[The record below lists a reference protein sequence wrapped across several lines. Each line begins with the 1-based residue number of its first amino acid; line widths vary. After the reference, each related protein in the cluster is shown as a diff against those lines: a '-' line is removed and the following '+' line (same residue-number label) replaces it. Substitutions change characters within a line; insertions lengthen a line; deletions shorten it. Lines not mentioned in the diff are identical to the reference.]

1 MDGCNLSHPS
11 RFLPLLPFVHPQ
23 ARGLRVGNLL
33 PFTAPSISQQ
43 FPDSTLLL
51 RLRTS
56 TAVMD
61 QLHQFHHPRR
71 IQVLFPL
78 VILLLSFLSSGTQ
91 GFLLFPSSILS
102 SAPSRNIRLP
112 QRASPC
118 SSRNL
123 PSTSSR
129 LLPFYPASLS
139 SSLSFDPSRFVRP
152 QTQSLAASSSSPEE
166 EGNNENTAEE
176 SAAIWGLTDL
186 GNSNF
191 GKFGSEQDPHRNI
204 RPQFLDGRGAP
215 WKEGADFLPELMEI
229 KMRIQG
235 VNVYLVGMPGSGK
248 TTLGRMLA
256 EGLQYRWMDLDQF
269 IEQKLGKAATKVF
282 EEDGEEVWRKQE
294 TLGMGALQ
302 TYVQTVVST
311 GGGIMQRKENLPFL
325 HSGLIV
331 WLDLPPEGIVARMQS
346 SGEIEKRPLLK
357 AASDPVQAVRSLY
370 EERKGNYALAD
381 VRVVLRG
388 EDDAVKCLKRVAHRI
403 IEELDLRPPKAKM
416 WEEKRNKMKNL
427 WETMKAKGSMTD
439 INEVPAEEGG
449 ENPTIGAIKAL
460 NRDSKG
466 KGEGKK
472 DWGGKADKR
481 GQKKKG
487 FGGAVRKGGE
497 GSSQEGRQES
507 APETAAVGSQG
518 VGFGLGLEEYMKG
531 EEGKR
536 KEGEDG
542 EVAEAA

>member
-1 MDGCNLSHPS
+1 M
-11 RFLPLLPFVHPQ
+11 
-23 ARGLRVGNLL
+23 
-33 PFTAPSISQQ
+33 
-43 FPDSTLLL
+43 
-51 RLRTS
+51 
-56 TAVMD
+56 
-61 QLHQFHHPRR
+61 
-71 IQVLFPL
+71 
-78 VILLLSFLSSGTQ
+78 
-91 GFLLFPSSILS
+91 
-102 SAPSRNIRLP
+102 
-112 QRASPC
+112 
-118 SSRNL
+118 
-123 PSTSSR
+123 
-129 LLPFYPASLS
+129 
-139 SSLSFDPSRFVRP
+139 
-152 QTQSLAASSSSPEE
+152 
-166 EGNNENTAEE
+166 
-176 SAAIWGLTDL
+176 
-186 GNSNF
+186 
-191 GKFGSEQDPHRNI
+191 
-204 RPQFLDGRGAP
+204 
-215 WKEGADFLPELMEI
+215 PELMEI